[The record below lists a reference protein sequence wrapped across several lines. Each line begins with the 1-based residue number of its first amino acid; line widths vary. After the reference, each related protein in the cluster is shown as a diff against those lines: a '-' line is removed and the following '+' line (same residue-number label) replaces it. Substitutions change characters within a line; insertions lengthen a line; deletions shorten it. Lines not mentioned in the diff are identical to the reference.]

1 MRCDTSGAGYA
12 IYWANVNGKLVVA
25 GDYVTD
31 ARKEKL
37 KTKGFDK
44 SFAEESESFAL
55 DVNGAGPVAECFNSG
70 KPVFVKSIADSI
82 MKRKDLAAQYGVEQC
97 AFVPMEGGVMEYG
110 TSDGEC
116 TANWEEMPVCPT
128 MPKDEM
134 RKGFENLGASYCLF
148 WQNQDGNYKVVAEH
162 TTEARKIALKQVRGD
177 DKTFGSASKAYELPA
192 DGNGPV
198 ATAFKTGKEVVIDDV
213 STMKRAAE
221 AKEFGIKRIH
231 FVPTPEGVF
240 EYGTPAGSFLSGA
253 LLGASLK
260 MRCDTSGAGY
270 AVYWKEVD
278 GKMTIAGDYVTPGRR
293 AKLADKGFKQSFSD
307 ASKSLELSADGDG
320 PVAKVMQ
327 NREPFFIADAASSN
341 MKRAA
346 LAKQYGI
353 QQICFVPVEGGVMEY
368 GTSDGE
374 CTADWKSVED
384 ARTAI
389 MPKSE
394 MKAAFEAGATHM
406 IFWRK
411 VGDNYE
417 CGASFVLPERVRALK
432 TARGDDKSY
441 TSESQGM
448 KFPADGQGPIATA
461 ARSGKE
467 IVIEDASSAAPEKY
481 KRAGLAKEFNVKNVH
496 FVPCRDGVI
505 EYGVG
510 SN

>member
-116 TANWEEMPVCPT
+116 TA
-128 MPKDEM
+128 
-134 RKGFENLGASYCLF
+134 
-148 WQNQDGNYKVVAEH
+148 
-162 TTEARKIALKQVRGD
+162 
-177 DKTFGSASKAYELPA
+177 
-192 DGNGPV
+192 
-198 ATAFKTGKEVVIDDV
+198 
-213 STMKRAAE
+213 
-221 AKEFGIKRIH
+221 
-231 FVPTPEGVF
+231 
-240 EYGTPAGSFLSGA
+240 
-253 LLGASLK
+253 
-260 MRCDTSGAGY
+260 
-270 AVYWKEVD
+270 
-278 GKMTIAGDYVTPGRR
+278 
-293 AKLADKGFKQSFSD
+293 
-307 ASKSLELSADGDG
+307 
-320 PVAKVMQ
+320 
-327 NREPFFIADAASSN
+327 
-341 MKRAA
+341 
-346 LAKQYGI
+346 
-353 QQICFVPVEGGVMEY
+353 
-368 GTSDGE
+368 
-374 CTADWKSVED
+374 DWKSIED

-389 MPKSE
+389 MPKAE

-467 IVIEDASSAAPEKY
+467 IVIEDASSAAAEKY